1 VRSTPLSFEELHK
14 ITLCNLALGTF
25 YWRMFLIRAVG
36 AALCFFVFSAFQST
50 QLKTKKQCAA
60 KCVGLQKL

>member
-1 VRSTPLSFEELHK
+1 
-14 ITLCNLALGTF
+14 
-25 YWRMFLIRAVG
+25 MFLIRAVG